1 MKHFRNIRKQSIF
14 FLAALIFLVQGKPV
28 SIYAHEYIC
37 VKLPDGKVGEE
48 YSQKLEKP
56 KNLKNPIWTLKS
68 EADLPG
74 GLNISPNGYLVG
86 TPKDA
91 EKEEYIF
98 EVNVCEKDDKSNCTI
113 YKLSLKIKKKI
124 KTEEKEWEYA
134 ASETFRLISGY
145 ELTKASSADKEEK
158 AFIDLY
164 LSQPLPVGFN
174 KKKKRWRVWGNA
186 RLTSVPQT
194 NDKNIGIVGSTN
206 YFGGIETLKLNQ
218 ITHAAEFLVGLD
230 IRLCK
235 LKEFR
240 TDETDDHI
248 KEKTDKTDDRILT
261 LGIILAAG
269 GITPITPDKD
279 SIPIFKISE
288 GFKKQYPDE
297 EFTDETKY
305 VAFIPPTRN
314 RFYHQYYVGIR
325 LKTYYNKNNYKND
338 NVPPP
343 AMFDVAWGL
352 NDAASAGKGHFFKR
366 PVVRLDGFMPFRI
379 GGLHMYLF
387 GTVVLNTTKE
397 TVEMPQFLEPAP
409 DGTTLHDPNLK
420 KLQLPE
426 NDRDYYRIGI
436 GVDLSS
442 LLQKKE

>member
-1 MKHFRNIRKQSIF
+1 MKHFRKFRKQSVL
-14 FLAALIFLVQGKPV
+14 FLAALIFMVQGNPV
-28 SIYAHEYIC
+28 SIYAHEYIP
-37 VKLPDGKVGEE
+37 VKLPDGTLGEG
-48 YSQKLEKP
+48 YFQKLERP

-68 EADLPG
+68 EAGLPE

-91 EKEEYIF
+91 EKEEYTF
-98 EVNVCEKDDKSNCTI
+98 EVNVCEKDDKSNCAF

-124 KTEEKEWEYA
+124 KTEKEESEYV

-145 ELTKASSADKEEK
+145 ELTKASSAAKEEK

-164 LSQPLPVGFN
+164 LSQPLPLGFN

-194 NDKNIGIVGSTN
+194 NDKNIGTLGSTN
-206 YFGGIETLKLNQ
+206 YFGGVEKLKLNQ

-230 IRLCK
+230 ITLCK
-235 LKEFR
+235 LKEDR
-240 TDETDDHI
+240 
-248 KEKTDKTDDRILT
+248 TDKTDNSVWT
-261 LGIILAAG
+261 LGIILATG
-269 GITPITPDKD
+269 GITPITPEKD
-279 SIPIFKISE
+279 LIPIFKISDD
-288 GFKKQYPDE
+288 FKEQYPDE
-297 EFTDETKY
+297 EFTDETEY

-325 LKTYYNKNNYKND
+325 FKTHYNKNNYKNG

-343 AMFDVAWGL
+343 AIFDVAWGL
-352 NDAASAGKGHFFKR
+352 NDAASAGKGHLFKK
-366 PVVRLDGFMPFRI
+366 PVFRFDGFMPFNI

-387 GTVVLNTTKE
+387 GTVILNTTKE

-420 KLQLPE
+420 KLPLPE

-442 LLQKKE
+442 LLKKKE